1 MTLIK
6 VLLLLASSFCLW
18 SSEVTGLKSTTIC
31 LISYRVVSSS
41 SSCDW
46 ILTVL
51 KIWNFDVNAKEI
63 GCHMAIGLVSLFFF
77 SYSQ

>member
-1 MTLIK
+1 MHNNL
-6 VLLLLASSFCLW
+6 
-18 SSEVTGLKSTTIC
+18 
-31 LISYRVVSSS
+31 SYKLQGCS

-63 GCHMAIGLVSLFFF
+63 GCHMATGLVFLFFFVFAIGLVGVCVEMPFHKNSESEAKGLTL
-77 SYSQ
+77 SN